1 LGEDLQ
7 MEGGLQQEAPNK
19 MLLLLLLLM
28 MMMMMRMRM
37 RMRMRM
43 MMMMLG
49 GHLQMQQEAVERRCV
64 GDR

>member
-1 LGEDLQ
+1 
-7 MEGGLQQEAPNK
+7 MEGGLQQEAPNE
-19 MLLLLLLLM
+19 MLLLLLLLLLM